1 MKDQNNTKYQQKELT
16 WRFKLLRKQEIIIFI
31 SLPHN
36 LMSNRSRENWI
47 CENKLIMD
55 FRGQIETK
63 YNRILIV

>member
-36 LMSNRSRENWI
+36 
-47 CENKLIMD
+47 
-55 FRGQIETK
+55 
-63 YNRILIV
+63 